1 MQERIIKLLNAF
13 GYPIYRQ
20 GSMSST
26 QEYPQAFFTTW
37 NNDTREEAFYG
48 GEARRRVWDYDI
60 NFYASDPELVDK
72 IPEEAIARMKK
83 EGFIIDRA
91 GYDVMSDE
99 RTHTGRGIHILCID
113 DMKKEREDELNGN
126 I

>member
-1 MQERIIKLLNAF
+1 
-13 GYPIYRQ
+13 
-20 GSMSST
+20 MSST

-37 NNDTREEAFYG
+37 NNDTWEESFYE
-48 GEARRRVWDYDI
+48 GEARRKVWDYDI

-72 IPEEAIARMKK
+72 VPEETIERLKK

-99 RTHTGRGIHILCID
+99 PTHTGRGIHILCIE
-113 DMKKEREDELNGN
+113 DM
-126 I
+126 

>member
-1 MQERIIKLLNAF
+1 MQEHIMKLLDTL

-20 GSMSST
+20 GSMNSE

-37 NNDTREEAFYG
+37 NNDTREEAFYE
-48 GEARRRVWDYDI
+48 GEARRKVWDYDI

-72 IPEEAIARMKK
+72 IPEETIKRLKK
-83 EGFIIDRA
+83 EGFIVDRA

-99 RTHTGRGIHILCID
+99 PTHTGRGIHILCID
-113 DMKKEREDELNGN
+113 DTKKEREDELNGN